1 MLPPLPLGDGAR
13 STHDNVLLLSRPSP
27 PTRTCMLISR
37 TREKRM
43 PESLWPLRRQS
54 TPTCFSTAPA
64 HLATV
69 LDHYK
74 TQRQLRDEDGNAK
87 GVPYAYFSPQFAR
100 EAEGELPGVLDA
112 FQTLY
117 QDLPNDPKAK
127 ERHYSNAV
135 LLFLNKRYLR
145 EEFPRIT
152 EILNI
157 SLLLPLANASPERLF
172 SSLKLL
178 KTRLRALLEDDSL
191 QELLTMYMV
200 GDYTD
205 VDGLDKEM
213 MRACIDGFV
222 ESSARD
228 RNSNTSKYSS
238 FREYEQACDW
248 IMGWRKSFL

>member
-1 MLPPLPLGDGAR
+1 MDALINKIEDRLSTTPLLNALSSLFDPSGPVHGPSGD
-13 STHDNVLLLSRPSP
+13 L
-27 PTRTCMLISR
+27 
-37 TREKRM
+37 
-43 PESLWPLRRQS
+43 
-54 TPTCFSTAPA
+54 STAPA

-135 LLFLNKRYLR
+135 LLFLNKRSLR

-205 VDGLDKEM
+205 VDGLEKEM

-222 ESSARD
+222 ESSAREIK
-228 RNSNTSKYSS
+228 TSRYSS
-238 FREYEQACDW
+238 FEEYEQACDW